1 VVAGTP
7 SSPPDEAAVGAP
19 TASDKT
25 MADILK
31 SVPTATREIAR
42 ARTPNAALAASTRA
56 GASLFAP
63 LDKALTREAPG
74 EQRLAHGVT
83 RVVTKDGAAFCMRE
97 THAGAGATAMVS
109 TCP

>member
-1 VVAGTP
+1 M
-7 SSPPDEAAVGAP
+7 AAVGAP

-42 ARTPNAALAASTRA
+42 TPNAALAASPRA

-74 EQRLAHGVT
+74 EQRLAHGVA
-83 RVVTKDGAAFCMRE
+83 RVVTKDGASFCMRE
-97 THAGAGATAMVS
+97 THSGAGATAMVS